1 MLLCFLPH
9 AGGSAKS
16 YSSFRRF
23 LPKSLHVLPMELSG
37 RFTRSDE
44 PVLTE
49 ISACAGN
56 LLEKHQEALKQEPY
70 ALFGHS
76 MGTLLST
83 ELVRQAGEKGIPLP
97 VHVFLS
103 GRCAPDETVSLSGNP
118 EQISDEEI
126 INFFSGN
133 GLTSNSPVQDEALM
147 QMLNR
152 TLCTDV
158 RMAERYSVTPQEV
171 KFPCDMTVLYGTED
185 AMLTED
191 SMHGWER
198 FAGKSCEILPFSGGH
213 FYYAE
218 HKPEICEIITSRLSV
233 YADFS

>member
-23 LPKSLHVLPMELSG
+23 LPKSLNVLPMELSG

-56 LLEKHQEALKQEPY
+56 LLDKHQDVLMQEPY

-83 ELVRQAGEKGIPLP
+83 ELVRQAKKRGMPLP

-103 GRCAPDETVSLSGNP
+103 GRCAPDDAVKPFGNIEQVS
-118 EQISDEEI
+118 DAEI
-126 INFFSGN
+126 VNFFSGN
-133 GLTSNSPVQDEALM
+133 GLTQNSPIQDDALM

-158 RMAERYSVTPQEV
+158 RMAERYAVSPEDV

-185 AMLTED
+185 TMLTGE

-198 FAGKSCEILPFSGGH
+198 FAEKSCEVLPFSGGH

-218 HKPEICEIITSRLSV
+218 HKPEICKIITSRLSA
-233 YADFS
+233 YADFT